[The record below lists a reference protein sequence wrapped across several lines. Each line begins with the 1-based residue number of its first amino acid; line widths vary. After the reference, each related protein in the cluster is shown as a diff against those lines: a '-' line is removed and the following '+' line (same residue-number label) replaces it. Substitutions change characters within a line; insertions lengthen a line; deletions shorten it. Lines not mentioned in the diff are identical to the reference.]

1 MKTWGYKQ
9 EMHFDLG
16 FKHTHL
22 TKWDKD
28 KRPVLEVLTIWK
40 EKKTLNINWNIRIL
54 ASLMFKI
61 TKRTKKENKK

>member
-16 FKHTHL
+16 FKYTHL

-40 EKKTLNINWNIRIL
+40 EKKTLNINWNARSL
-54 ASLMFKI
+54 ASLFKI